1 MKDEEHLNEE
11 TLNMYLD
18 GELSAGKRDRVEAH
32 LAACDECRAETAA
45 LQRLFAVLEELV
57 PDLAPAVLARI
68 RPRHHLSGPG
78 LLNARSLWLIQA
90 LQAAAA
96 VALLAWGW
104 TRLAGYWTA
113 ARELF
118 SPGTLADI
126 WAELSGLMATQWI
139 ELSTWAMAQWATL
152 PAWPE
157 VREWAVQATAF
168 SNRQFSLAQLAMLG
182 MALAA
187 FWVVGNA
194 ALLRRASL
202 DMQK

>member
-1 MKDEEHLNEE
+1 
-11 TLNMYLD
+11 MYLD
-18 GELSAGKRDRVEAH
+18 GELSAGERDRVAAH

-45 LQRLFAVLEELV
+45 LQRLFATLEELAPA

-68 RPRHHLSGPG
+68 RRPYL
-78 LLNARSLWLIQA
+78 LIQA

-113 ARELF
+113 AREFF
-118 SPGTLADI
+118 SPGALADT
-126 WAELSGLMATQWI
+126 WTELSGQMATHWI
-139 ELSTWAMAQWATL
+139 ELSTWATAQWATL

-157 VREWAVQATAF
+157 VREWAVQVTAF

-194 ALLRRASL
+194 ALLRRAPL